1 MNNHKK
7 RAKQQGAVLITVLV
21 LTLGLT
27 VLVLSQMD
35 IIILDEKVIANQK
48 DRSLAFQAAESA
60 LREAENWLVD
70 QAIEPE
76 PMMNGASD
84 VWVTDSP
91 NANPEWWMH
100 MADTA
105 DTARGWKSSANQAMT
120 AQSDLPGID
129 PNNKPRYIIEHY
141 AYVQD
146 TLVSGQQ
153 RDELGRDFYRITA
166 RGYGGTE
173 TARVT
178 LQSTYTR
185 RFK

>member
-7 RAKQQGAVLITVLV
+7 RVKQRGAVLITVLV

-60 LREAENWLVD
+60 IREAENWLVD
-70 QAIEPE
+70 QATEPE
-76 PMMNGASD
+76 PMTNGASN

-91 NANPEWWMH
+91 NLNANPEWWMH
-100 MADTA
+100 MDDAE
-105 DTARGWKSSANQAMT
+105 WKSYANQAMT

>member
-1 MNNHKK
+1 MIKHKK
-7 RAKQQGAVLITVLV
+7 IAKQQGAVLITVLI

-60 LREAENWLVD
+60 IREAENWLVD
-70 QAIEPE
+70 QATEPE
-76 PMMNGASD
+76 PMTNGASN
-84 VWVTDSP
+84 VWVTDAPS
-91 NANPEWWMH
+91 ANNEWWMYN
-100 MADTA
+100 DNTW
-105 DTARGWKSSANQAMT
+105 WKSSASQAMA
-120 AQSDLPGID
+120 AQSDLPGIEAS
-129 PNNKPRYIIEHY
+129 NKPRYIIEHY

-185 RFK
+185 RY

>member
-1 MNNHKK
+1 MSNNKK
-7 RAKQQGAVLITVLV
+7 IAKQQGAVLITVLI

-60 LREAENWLVD
+60 IREAENWLVN
-70 QAIEPE
+70 QATEPE
-76 PMMNGASD
+76 PMTNGASN
-84 VWVTDSP
+84 VWITDSP
-91 NANPEWWMH
+91 NANHEWWMH
-100 MADTA
+100 NNNTW
-105 DTARGWKSSANQAMT
+105 WKSTASQAMS

-185 RFK
+185 RY